1 MRAMKFYA
9 IEISFDSSFSNI
21 IKYLNRCLDFV
32 LLHFPAQ
39 GLPLLKSSARA
50 FDALVLMTA
59 LFGTNSGSALL
70 TA

>member
-39 GLPLLKSSARA
+39 GLPLLKSSAYSPM
-50 FDALVLMTA
+50 VLLFHSPRPTA
-59 LFGTNSGSALL
+59 PVM
-70 TA
+70 